1 MKPLPILSV
10 LFILSATAPAQTA
23 RAKSDL
29 RTVDGKTY
37 NALTATGWETIPAEF
52 QDGTVET
59 CIVAKV
65 LPEGIACDIQYF
77 HYTTALGSSQGHGKY
92 ILVKNHPRQ
101 ASAVTGDALNPFRAM
116 PVGRAQLFGGTV
128 VLYDYGTPYQPPPPP
143 PPTASEKLAAQIHAE
158 NRKAAADL
166 TTFKF
171 HHERALAGDEIS
183 QRRLAQ
189 LYLTGSGCE
198 KDTNAAAAWL
208 RAAATN
214 APSR

>member
-1 MKPLPILSV
+1 MKPLFILCV

-29 RTVDGKTY
+29 RTVDGKIY
-37 NALTATGWETIPAEF
+37 NALTAPGWETIPAES
-52 QDGTVET
+52 DET

-77 HYTTALGSSQGHGKY
+77 HYTTALGSSQGHEKY

-101 ASAVTGDALNPFRAM
+101 ASAVTGDALNPFRAV
-116 PVGRAQLFGGTV
+116 PVSRAQLFGGTV

-143 PPTASEKLAAQIHAE
+143 PPTASEKLAAQILAE
-158 NRKAAADL
+158 NRKTAADL
-166 TTFKF
+166 ATFKF
-171 HHERALAGDEIS
+171 HHERALAGDETS

-189 LYLTGSGCE
+189 LYLTGTGCE
-198 KDTNAAAAWL
+198 KDTNTAAAWL

-214 APSR
+214 APPR